1 MARLNEDSNDLL
13 MKAQSVGVRKG
24 KQTLEELRDEFKD
37 FKLKAYGKRLIL
49 AQVEVESWVRTEGGI
64 EMRREDGS
72 IECKGLVI
80 AVGEGIIGVN
90 VGDVV
95 HHGYHS
101 GIVFGYGDVGL
112 KTINDYEILAI
123 EKHTSDIP
131 VEKHSCINE
140 VEIEDE
146 E

>member
-1 MARLNEDSNDLL
+1 MANLREDNKDLL
-13 MKAQSVGVRKG
+13 MKAHSKIMGKE
-24 KQTLEELRDEFKD
+24 KQTIEDLEAEFKD
-37 FKLKAYGKRLIL
+37 FPLKAYGKRLIL
-49 AQVEVESWVRTEGGI
+49 AQVEAEVENWVKGDNGI
-64 EMRREDGS
+64 ITKREDGS
-72 IECKGLVI
+72 IECKGLVLAI
-80 AVGEGIIGVN
+80 GDGIEGVN

-101 GIVFGYGDVGL
+101 GVVFGYKDVGL

-123 EKHTSDIP
+123 EKRTKDLP
-131 VEKHSCINE
+131 KVE

>member
-1 MARLNEDSNDLL
+1 MANLREDNKDLL
-13 MKAQSVGVRKG
+13 MKAHSKIMGKE
-24 KQTLEELRDEFKD
+24 KQTIEDLEAEFKD
-37 FKLKAYGKRLIL
+37 FPLKAYGKRLII
-49 AQVEVESWVRTEGGI
+49 AQIDVDNWVKTVGGI
-64 EMRREDGS
+64 EMKRPDNS
-72 IECKGLVI
+72 IECKGLVL
-80 AVGEGIIGVN
+80 AVGDGIEGVN

-101 GIVFGYGDVGL
+101 GVVFGYKDVGL

-123 EKHTSDIP
+123 EKRTKDLP
-131 VEKHSCINE
+131 KAE